1 MVFLRLLLD
10 ERNMDKISFNK
21 FFLKELPLLSRNYA
35 QERVILKPNTFEKIN
50 SRRGGVFLFLHF
62 GNFFLSGAAL
72 VAKLKL
78 NYTAIASTKNF
89 VNMPENEVVFWKH
102 IHNLANQTYSR
113 DMFLSHE
120 KNSKEMVNFLREG
133 NFLGAAIDVAEV
145 GSRHRF
151 APFQLLNNTIY
162 LQSGPARLAKLVKV
176 PIYGMS
182 IVYDDIKK
190 LHQLRITGP
199 HDSQNPKIAIQQ
211 ILKEMESDI
220 RTNMSQLFHD
230 IFSLF
235 SEEKI
240 KPYLLEP
247 YRPKPVK
254 KLLPIKRLKSS
265 LPKSF
270 SPRYESEITSWHP
283 HRDFAYELIRSHKPK
298 TIVELGVHYGDSYF
312 TFCQA
317 CEELELDTILYG
329 IDHWQG
335 DEQAGLYG
343 EEVFEEVKAYNEEF
357 YSENSTLLKMNF
369 EDALDQFEDQS
380 IDLLHI
386 DGSHE
391 YETIRKDFE
400 NWLPKVKKGG
410 RILIHDLL
418 VEREDFGVKNFW
430 EEISK
435 IYPTETHAVGY
446 GLGLVECLL

>member
-1 MVFLRLLLD
+1 MKLLNK
-10 ERNMDKISFNK
+10 ESFIK
-21 FFLKELPLLSRNYA
+21 LLKKELPQLSLEYA
-35 QERVILKPNTFEKIN
+35 NQNVVLN
-50 SRRGGVFLFLHF
+50 SKNFACNDLDKGGVFLFLHF

-72 VAKLKL
+72 VAKLNL
-78 NYTAIASTKNF
+78 AYTAIASTKNF
-89 VNMPENEVVFWKH
+89 INMPEDEVIFWKQ
-102 IHNLANQTYSR
+102 IHNLANRTYSR

-120 KNSKEMVNFLREG
+120 KNGKEMVNFLREG

-162 LQSGPARLAKLVKV
+162 LQSGPARLAKLAKV

-220 RTNMSQLFHD
+220 RTNMGQLFHD

-265 LPKSF
+265 LPKNF

-335 DEQAGLYG
+335 DEQTGFYG
-343 EEVFEEVKAYNEEF
+343 NDVFETVSSYNQEF
-357 YSENSTLLKMNF
+357 YQDNSTLLRMNF
-369 EDALDQFEDQS
+369 DQALGLFENNS
-380 IDLLHI
+380 INLLHI
-386 DGSHE
+386 DGAHD
-391 YETIRKDFE
+391 YESVKKDFD

-410 RILIHDLL
+410 IIFMHDVL
-418 VEREDFGVKNFW
+418 VEREDYGVKNLW
-430 EEISK
+430 EEISQNFE
-435 IYPTETHAVGY
+435 ISLHNEGF
-446 GLGLVECLL
+446 GLGVIQC

>member
-1 MVFLRLLLD
+1 MKLLNK
-10 ERNMDKISFNK
+10 ESFIK
-21 FFLKELPLLSRNYA
+21 LLKKELPQLSLEYA
-35 QERVILKPNTFEKIN
+35 NQNVVLN
-50 SRRGGVFLFLHF
+50 SKNFACNDFHKGGVFLFLHF

-72 VAKLKL
+72 VDKLKL

-89 VNMPENEVVFWKH
+89 INMPEDEVIFWKQ
-102 IHNLANQTYSR
+102 IHNLANRTYSR

-120 KNSKEMVNFLREG
+120 KNGKEMVNFLREG

-162 LQSGPARLAKLVKV
+162 LQSGPARLAKLAKV

-199 HDSQNPKIAIQQ
+199 HDSQNPESAIQQ
-211 ILKEMESDI
+211 ILKEMEGQI
-220 RTNMSQLFHD
+220 RNNMGQLFHD

-235 SEEKI
+235 SKEQI
-240 KPYLLEP
+240 QPYLLKTHRSKTEKNLP
-247 YRPKPVK
+247 
-254 KLLPIKRLKSS
+254 PIKRLKSS
-265 LPKSF
+265 QPKSF
-270 SPRYESEITSWHP
+270 SPRYESHITSWHQ
-283 HRDFAYELIRSHKPK
+283 HRDFAYELIRTLKPK

-317 CEELELDTILYG
+317 CEELELDTKLYG

-386 DGSHE
+386 DGAHDYASVK
-391 YETIRKDFE
+391 KDFD

-410 RILIHDLL
+410 AILMHDVL
-418 VEREDFGVKNFW
+418 VEREDYGVIKLW
-430 EEISK
+430 EEISQ
-435 IYPTETHAVGY
+435 TFETSIHEKGF
-446 GLGLVECLL
+446 GLGIVHC